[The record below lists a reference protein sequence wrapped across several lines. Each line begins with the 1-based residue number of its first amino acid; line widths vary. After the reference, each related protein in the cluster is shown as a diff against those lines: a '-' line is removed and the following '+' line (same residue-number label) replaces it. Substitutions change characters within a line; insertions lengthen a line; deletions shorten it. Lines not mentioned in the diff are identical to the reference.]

1 VAEIESGQNRT
12 FDGDPNF
19 MRPTARF
26 LCHRGLPALAL
37 AFAFSGPCAAA
48 SAAPATAAE
57 WPKGPLHIIVP
68 YGPGSTPDLMARI
81 VADRLAKRTGQPAI
95 VENKAGAAGNI
106 GTDAIAKAA
115 PDGQTF
121 GISIAGPLGVNALLF
136 KHMPYDPAK
145 DLELVSIAATQPSVL
160 VVPNRLGV
168 SSTEELLALLKTNPG
183 KYNYASMGAGSISH
197 LAMEALAA
205 RSGTQ
210 IVHVPNAGSG
220 PAVTALLAGNADVAV
235 LPAAAVMG
243 QVKAGK
249 LKALAVATGKR
260 SSSIPELPTLEEAG
274 LKDVK
279 ADAWMGFA
287 VPAKTPQPI
296 VAKIHDEIVQILE
309 QPETKERLKPL
320 YMEVVADT
328 PAEARSWLNEDIERW
343 RPIIQKNKITLD

>member
-1 VAEIESGQNRT
+1 
-12 FDGDPNF
+12 
-19 MRPTARF
+19 MRPDALF
-26 LCHRGLPALAL
+26 LSCRALVAV
-37 AFAFSGPCAAA
+37 AFAGACTVAVGQAT
-48 SAAPATAAE
+48 TAAD

-68 YGPGSTPDLMARI
+68 YGPGSTPDIMARI
-81 VADRLAKRTGQPAI
+81 VADGLAKRTGQPAI
-95 VENKAGAAGNI
+95 VENKSGAAGNL

-121 GISIAGPLGVNALLF
+121 GISIAGPLGVNAMLF
-136 KHMPYDPAK
+136 KKMPYDPGK
-145 DLELVSIAATQPSVL
+145 DLELVTIAATQPSVL
-160 VVPNRLGV
+160 VVPATLGV
-168 SSTEELLALLKTNPG
+168 DSTEELLALMKKNPG

-210 IVHVPNAGSG
+210 VVHVPYAGSG
-220 PAVTALLAGNADVAV
+220 PAVTALLSGNADIAV
-235 LPAAAVMG
+235 LPAAAVMP
-243 QVKAGK
+243 QIKAGK
-249 LKALAVATGKR
+249 IKALAVATGKR
-260 SSSIPELPTLEEAG
+260 SSALPELPTLQEAG

-279 ADAWMGFA
+279 ADAWMAFA

-296 VAKIHDEIVQILE
+296 VAKIHDAIVQILE